1 MATAEDYAA
10 WIVKN
15 ADKKGTPD
23 FEKVAAAYQAARSQE
38 QEGSSPE
45 IEYTYPREGS
55 GEPTVEIK
63 SEIPAPR
70 NYALSDVPGAMIR
83 NAPAS
88 GLKMAGDIATAV
100 TSPVQTFTGIGDL
113 VGGIMEPVTPN
124 FLYGGDSRERA
135 IAAREGFAEHITNRY
150 GGYENLKRTMAED
163 PIGFLGDLSTVFSG
177 GAGATKL
184 AGKGQR
190 AITGGPVIPLESNLV
205 KAFDTAAA
213 YTNPLSPVAKAGGYV
228 VDKFKGGAERS
239 AAKIARE
246 AAGADLPKIE
256 ALIKSKP
263 SGMSAAELFADFDR
277 NQIQALGELAR
288 VKDTKNFYSKL
299 DEFRE
304 QSRQNALN
312 NLAGGAT
319 NTEILNNLSKS
330 KEALTDITTPMRETS
345 MAAANTGKYKQ
356 RLERQATTLGEIAA
370 GKVDDVRRFTAARDR
385 LATAKTQADLS
396 PNVSQ
401 DKLKFA
407 GEMEDAA
414 ERVATKAAE
423 ESLLYG
429 EGARFA
435 QRRAESLAAEGFKP
449 LDTDGVVRN
458 INAKLNDPKIGVSD
472 INRQVLSTV
481 ANKIKEWTAR
491 NGGVI
496 DVNALYEIRK
506 GTVNE
511 VIDGLMA
518 GKDPKASAKY
528 ASRLLAEVRPLI
540 DDAIIKAGGTGWKD
554 YLDTFSHGMDVI
566 NQRKMAQVAR
576 DLYGA
581 KDKSGFI
588 KLVRG
593 ESPELVE
600 QIFGSGRIDLKAEM
614 GNKYKMLDDVA
625 SELERGQKIAA
636 GAEKGAADVK
646 DIFTQNQFKLRLPFF
661 GVKATAGNVILRE
674 LSGKINTKTA
684 KILEKG
690 FESGKNFEDML
701 NEVPFGD
708 RGRVYKAVQRYA
720 PEITRGKLTATA
732 TIKNALVP
740 PNQNELRND

>member
-1 MATAEDYAA
+1 MATAENYAA

-70 NYALSDVPGAMIR
+70 NYALSEVPGAMIR

-88 GLKMAGDIATAV
+88 GMKMAGDIVTAV
-100 TSPVQTFTGIGDL
+100 TSPIQTTTAIGDL

-135 IAAREGFAEHITNRY
+135 IEARENFSKFLADRY
-150 GGYENLKRTMAED
+150 GGTEELKRTMAED
-163 PIGFLGDLSTVFSG
+163 PIGFLGDLSLAFSG
-177 GAGATKL
+177 GAGVIKL

-239 AAKIARE
+239 AAKITRE
-246 AAGADLPKIE
+246 AAGEDLPKIE

-356 RLERQATTLGEIAA
+356 RLERQATTLGGIAA

-449 LDTDGVVRN
+449 LDTDGVIRN
-458 INAKLNDPKIGVSD
+458 INAKLNNPKIGVSD
-472 INRQVLSTV
+472 VNRQVLSTV
-481 ANKIKEWTAR
+481 ANKIQEWTAR

-506 GTVNE
+506 STVNE

-566 NQRKMAQVAR
+566 NQRKMAQTAR
-576 DLYGA
+576 DLYKKNPDEFVA
-581 KDKSGFI
+581 
-588 KLVRG
+588 LVRG
-593 ESPELVE
+593 ERPDLVE
-600 QIFGSGRIDLKAEM
+600 EIFGSGRIDLKAEM

-625 SELERGQKIAA
+625 NELERGQKIKSR
-636 GAEKGAADVK
+636 AEKGAADVK
-646 DIFTQNQFKLRLPFF
+646 DIFTQNEFKLRLPFF